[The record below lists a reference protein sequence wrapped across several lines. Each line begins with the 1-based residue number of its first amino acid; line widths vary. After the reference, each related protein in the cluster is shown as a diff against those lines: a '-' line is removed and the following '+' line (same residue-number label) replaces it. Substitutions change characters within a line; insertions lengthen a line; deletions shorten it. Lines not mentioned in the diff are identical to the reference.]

1 VGLKMASTP
10 ISTIRYAATPS
21 DLAIIRT
28 LFTAYASSL
37 GVDLSFQNFNS
48 ELSSLPGLYAPP
60 TGALLLAVTS
70 TDEAVG
76 CVGLRP
82 LSSCTPTKIC
92 EMKRLYCTPSSRG
105 VGIGRALVERVI
117 KEAEDMGYEE
127 MRLDTLA
134 HMDEARKLYASLGF
148 EEMNAYYETPLEEET
163 KFLRKKLGGGKK
175 ETLSLG

>member
-1 VGLKMASTP
+1 MGNTQQ
-10 ISTIRYAATPS
+10 STIRYAATPL

-37 GVDLSFQNFNS
+37 GVDLSFQNFS
-48 ELSSLPGLYAPP
+48 AELSSLPGLYAPP
-60 TGALLLAVTS
+60 TGTLLLAVTS

-82 LSSCTPTKIC
+82 LSSCTSTKIC
-92 EMKRLYCTPSSRG
+92 EMKRLYCDPSSRG
-105 VGIGRALVERVI
+105 LGIGRALVERVI

-127 MRLDTLA
+127 MRLDTLPQMEGA
-134 HMDEARKLYASLGF
+134 SKLYASMGF
-148 EEMNAYYETPLEEET
+148 EEMIAYYKTPLEDT

-175 ETLSLG
+175 DTLSFR

>member
-1 VGLKMASTP
+1 MASTQQ
-10 ISTIRYAATPS
+10 STIRYAATLS

-37 GVDLSFQNFNS
+37 GVDLSFQNFS
-48 ELSSLPGLYAPP
+48 AELSSLPGLYAPP

-76 CVGLRP
+76 CIGLRP
-82 LSSCTPTKIC
+82 LSSCPSTKVC
-92 EMKRLYCTPSSRG
+92 EIKRLYCNPSSRG
-105 VGIGRALVERVI
+105 LGIGRALVERVI

-134 HMDEARKLYASLGF
+134 QMEGARKLYASLGF
-148 EEMNAYYETPLEEET
+148 EEMNAYYETPLET
-163 KFLRKKLGGGKK
+163 KFLRKKLGSAKK